1 MIVCAI
7 IFALNIL
14 SFSCAQSVT
23 NLANVRE
30 GIVTGVSKSLT
41 EFELKQAY
49 SELEHSFNKLKSL
62 YHDSFEI
69 LNIPFLNDFKSKFNI
84 TNRQFHIDL
93 IYAILRRNYF
103 LFNAWNGPDV
113 IFVDGDS
120 KNHILSDS
128 VLLLLG
134 IYTLVINTLSAI
146 LEQNDV
152 FGNYK
157 LNKLKYS
164 RDITGISEIKNMLH
178 DMHLKWTEFSILLK
192 NFINNLSKFFYND
205 IQNYN
210 DFFRD
215 EILLQLRKIR
225 DMNFIDKNQFC
236 KDNYKICGLKNDLI
250 NLRYQIEVKSNELIR
265 VIY

>member
-23 NLANVRE
+23 SIANVE
-30 GIVTGVSKSLT
+30 GGVVTGVSKSLNDFRL
-41 EFELKQAY
+41 EQAY
-49 SELEHSFNKLKSL
+49 AELENSFNKLKSL
-62 YHDSFEI
+62 YHCSFEI
-69 LNIPFLNDFKSKFNI
+69 LNIPFLNDFKIEFNI

-93 IYAILRRNYF
+93 IYAILKKNYF
-103 LFNAWNGPDV
+103 LFNAVKGPDV
-113 IFVDGDS
+113 IFVNRDS

-128 VLLLLG
+128 VLLILG
-134 IYTLVINTLSAI
+134 IYTLVINTFSAI

-164 RDITGISEIKNMLH
+164 RDITGINEIKNMLN
-178 DMHLKWTEFSILLK
+178 DMHLKWVEFSTLLK
-192 NFINNLSKFFYND
+192 DFINNLSKFFYSD
-205 IQNYN
+205 VQNYN
-210 DFFRD
+210 DFFRE

-225 DMNFIDKNQFC
+225 DIDFIDKNQFC
-236 KDNYKICGLKNDLI
+236 KDNYKICELKNDLR
-250 NLRYQIEVKSNELIR
+250 NLRYQIEVKSNELIA